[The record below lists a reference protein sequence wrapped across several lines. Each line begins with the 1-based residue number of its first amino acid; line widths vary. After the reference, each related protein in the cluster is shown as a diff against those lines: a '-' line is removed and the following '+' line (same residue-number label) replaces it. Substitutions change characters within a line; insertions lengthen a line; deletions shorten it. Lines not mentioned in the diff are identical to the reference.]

1 MCRDEKHREKRRKED
16 RSRPKKRFSLKDK
29 EREREKRKA
38 LISEPVGEVR
48 HTCHVGIDGTAFGLL
63 QLDKKELVAPS
74 VSPSSVRTNGTPAQ
88 AHLAPSLS
96 QVSSPVILRS
106 AAAREGIT
114 VRETMSLR
122 DVLPS
127 KVISFRA
134 SEGQWSWEG
143 QWVKLICPHFS
154 CLRSLD

>member
-1 MCRDEKHREKRRKED
+1 MWCIDELVKPSSYPDGYYWLGSLRNGRTGLFRPTDTVAHLGAENPSTVEVISSGCVAKSIEKKEKED
-16 RSRPKKRFSLKDK
+16 KKPTKKRFSLKDK

-96 QVSSPVILRS
+96 QVGNSQV
-106 AAAREGIT
+106 
-114 VRETMSLR
+114 V
-122 DVLPS
+122 V
-127 KVISFRA
+127 
-134 SEGQWSWEG
+134 
-143 QWVKLICPHFS
+143 
-154 CLRSLD
+154 